1 MTDDH
6 VTDYSKITDQIYIGS
21 DLCKGIDCPVH
32 SVEFKKLGIM
42 AEVNLELERV
52 ESPTPGVEVYVWLPV
67 MDKTAPK
74 LGQLLVGSA
83 AINEM
88 VKSGNNVYVH
98 CREGHS
104 RGPTMVA
111 AYFIRYEKMSVEE
124 AIEFIA
130 KNRPEI
136 HLEEVQKMALEEFWQ
151 LWK

>member
-6 VTDYSKITDQIYIGS
+6 LTDYSEITNQIYIGS
-21 DLCKGIDCPVH
+21 DLCKGLECPLH

-42 AEVNLELERV
+42 AEINLEMERV
-52 ESPTPGVEVYVWLPV
+52 EMPTPGVEAYVWLPV

-74 LGQLLVGSA
+74 LGQLLVGTA
-83 AINEM
+83 AMREIITA
-88 VKSGNNVYVH
+88 GHTVYVH

-104 RGPTMVA
+104 RSPTMVA
-111 AYFIRYEKMSVEE
+111 AYLIRYEKKSIDE
-124 AIEFIA
+124 AVEFIK

-136 HLEEVQKMALEEFWQ
+136 HLEEVQKLALEEFWQ